1 MELNLVV
8 TWREAVVL
16 LALVA
21 LVYLAGVLLG
31 MIRGRSSHDKPSN
44 PGADFSRM
52 RTEIETLR
60 LRVDSI
66 EQRFQNVEES
76 DRPSNDPLYDSAQ
89 RLIKQGLSAHEV
101 AGRLGLSRAEVDLI
115 AVLHR
120 ENGVC
125 GGDTL

>member
-31 MIRGRSSHDKPSN
+31 MIRGRSNHEKPSN
-44 PGADFSRM
+44 PDAGFSRM

-60 LRVDSI
+60 LRVDAI
-66 EQRFQNVEES
+66 EKNLSNSHHAES
-76 DRPSNDPLYDSAQ
+76 PSADPIYDSAQ
-89 RLIKQGLSAHEV
+89 RLIKQGLTADEV

-115 AVLHR
+115 AVLH
-120 ENGVC
+120 
-125 GGDTL
+125 GDGPRS